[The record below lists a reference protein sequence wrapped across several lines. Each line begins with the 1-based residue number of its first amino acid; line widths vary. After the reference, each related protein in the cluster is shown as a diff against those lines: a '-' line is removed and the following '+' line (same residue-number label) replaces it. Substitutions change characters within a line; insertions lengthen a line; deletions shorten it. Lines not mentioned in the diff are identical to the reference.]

1 MDNGFCHISAC
12 SHNSRVRNRKV
23 SLLESFIRLFLE
35 YSFHKS
41 QHYQAIIRRAN
52 GIVWNIWSII
62 SIVQVDFV
70 DFLKKLK
77 SLFFRFSLGIED
89 SISFAI
95 FTLSIIG
102 FFLLTVYTVR
112 ISVDIFVFRLNYLV
126 HFQGYGSVALP
137 LSLVRGKR
145 SARLQQASIEDQRQA
160 LQQEIRTLKT
170 RVGTWVL
177 ISQWVQNL
185 KMFSIHVMFRCR
197 LVKNDD

>member
-1 MDNGFCHISAC
+1 VKYLIDHFDS
-12 SHNSRVRNRKV
+12 SSRFRW
-23 SLLESFIRLFLE
+23 FL
-35 YSFHKS
+35 K
-41 QHYQAIIRRAN
+41 
-52 GIVWNIWSII
+52 
-62 SIVQVDFV
+62 
-70 DFLKKLK
+70 KKLK

-112 ISVDIFVFRLNYLV
+112 ISVDIFVFQLNYLV